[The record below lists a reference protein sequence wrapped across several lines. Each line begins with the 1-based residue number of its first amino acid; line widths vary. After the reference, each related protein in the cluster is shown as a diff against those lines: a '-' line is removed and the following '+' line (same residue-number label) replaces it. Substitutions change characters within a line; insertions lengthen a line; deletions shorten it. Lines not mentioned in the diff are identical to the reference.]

1 MKKIGMIA
9 VALVLL
15 VAGVSAR
22 DKVVSAD
29 ALPKAAKDFIAANF
43 AGKTAT
49 YVEQEFNEFEVHLN
63 DGTEIKFGGN
73 GDWETVK
80 SYNGIPAG
88 VLPAAVTSYVSSNFA
103 DAKVVEA
110 EKDWNSI
117 EIKLSNRME
126 VYFDKNGKYLG
137 QKYDD

>member
-9 VALVLL
+9 IALVLL

-22 DKVVSAD
+22 DKIVSAD
-29 ALPKAAKDFIAANF
+29 DLPKGAKDFISANF
-43 AGKTAT
+43 AGKTVQ
-49 YVEQEFNEFEVHLN
+49 YVEQDFNEYEVQLN
-63 DGTEIKFGGN
+63 DGTEIKFNG
-73 GDWETVK
+73 GDWESVK

-88 VLPAAVTSYVSSNFA
+88 VLPAAITSYVSSNFA
-103 DAKVVEA
+103 DAKIVQA
-110 EKDWNSI
+110 EKDWNSV
-117 EIKLSNRME
+117 EVKLSNRME